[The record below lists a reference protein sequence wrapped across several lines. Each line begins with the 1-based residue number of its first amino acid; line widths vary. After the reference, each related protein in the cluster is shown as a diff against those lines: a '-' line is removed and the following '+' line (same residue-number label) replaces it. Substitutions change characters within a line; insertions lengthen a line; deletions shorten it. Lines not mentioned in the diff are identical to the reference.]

1 MWPKNKSHMAQTR
14 NAQLRYRVLD
24 RCFRNR
30 VSPKTFDE
38 LKDEIN
44 EVFRD
49 LIDDHFEISDR
60 TLREDIRIM
69 RDSCGFN
76 APIVARRVGNNQY
89 RYYYSD
95 PNFSIFKTA
104 LSEKDV
110 DTLQSTIE
118 MLGRYRGLPST
129 AWLEEII
136 SSLELRF
143 DLKVSHKQLVAF
155 EQNAELKGLEHLSA
169 LIDATMNE
177 QTLDITYRSY
187 RGNENTYAISPYYMK
202 QYNGRWFLLGL
213 DNTKCRLMNM
223 ALDRIVSFKSSTEDF
238 VPNQNIDFDT
248 YFDDIIGVTVPDD
261 DIKKETIVL
270 RFSETRYPYVIS
282 KPIHPSQ
289 EIIDPESHTISI
301 CVRPN
306 RELYQRLFS
315 FIPDVEVVSPEWIRK
330 EVAER
335 LKTSLE
341 KHF

>member
-1 MWPKNKSHMAQTR
+1 MAQTR

-30 VSPKTFDE
+30 ESPKSFEE
-38 LKDEIN
+38 LKKEIDR
-44 EVFRD
+44 VLGD
-49 LIDDHFEISDR
+49 LDNNIPLISDR

-69 RDSCGFN
+69 RDPSGFN
-76 APIVARRVGNNQY
+76 APIVARKVGNDQF

-95 PNFSIFKTA
+95 PKFSIFKTA

-155 EQNAELKGLEHLSA
+155 EQNTELKGLEHLAA
-169 LIDATMNE
+169 LIDATMKE
-177 QTLDITYRSY
+177 QTLDITYHSY

-202 QYNGRWFLLGL
+202 QYNGRWFFFGL
-213 DNTKCRLMNM
+213 DNAKNRLMNM
-223 ALDRIVSFKSSTEDF
+223 ALDRIVSFKSSEEAF
-238 VPNQNIDFDT
+238 VPNCTIDFDT
-248 YFDDIIGVTVPDD
+248 YFDDIIGVTIPDAD
-261 DIKKETIVL
+261 VKKETITL
-270 RFSETRYPYVIS
+270 RFTEARFPYVES

-289 EIIDPESHTISI
+289 QIVDANTHTITIS
-301 CVRPN
+301 VRPN
-306 RELYQRLFS
+306 RELFQRLFS
-315 FIPDVEVVSPEWIRK
+315 FVPDIEVISPEWIRK
-330 EVAER
+330 EVAEK

>member
-1 MWPKNKSHMAQTR
+1 MAQTR

-24 RCFRNR
+24 RCFRNH

-49 LIDDHFEISDR
+49 LVDDHFEISDR

-76 APIVARRVGNNQY
+76 APIVARRVGNDQY
-89 RYYYSD
+89 RYCYSD
-95 PNFSIFKTA
+95 PKFSIFKTA
-104 LSEKDV
+104 LSEQDV

-136 SSLELRF
+136 SSLVLRF

-155 EQNAELKGLEHLSA
+155 EQNSELKGLEHLSA

-187 RGNENTYAISPYYMK
+187 RGNANTYVISPYYMK
-202 QYNGRWFLLGL
+202 QYNGRWFLFGL
-213 DNTKCRLMNM
+213 DNTKSRLMNM

-238 VPNQNIDFDT
+238 VPNRDTDFDT
-248 YFDDIIGVTVPDD
+248 YFDDIIGVTIPDAD
-261 DIKKETIVL
+261 VKKETIVL
-270 RFSETRYPYVIS
+270 RFSEARYPYVIS

-289 EIIDPESHTISI
+289 DIIDTESHTISI

-315 FIPDVEVVSPEWIRK
+315 FIPDVEVISPEWIRK
-330 EVAER
+330 KVAER

>member
-1 MWPKNKSHMAQTR
+1 MAQTR

-30 VSPKTFDE
+30 VSPKTFKE
-38 LKDEIN
+38 LKDEVDRVLGEFDNNIPMLS
-44 EVFRD
+44 V
-49 LIDDHFEISDR
+49 R
-60 TLREDIRIM
+60 TLREDIRFM
-69 RDSCGFN
+69 KSESGFN
-76 APIVARRVGNNQY
+76 APIVARRVGNDQY
-89 RYYYSD
+89 RYCYSD
-95 PNFSIFKTA
+95 PKFSIFKTE

-155 EQNAELKGLEHLSA
+155 EQNSELKGLEHLSA

-187 RGNENTYAISPYYMK
+187 RGNENTYVISPYYMK
-202 QYNGRWFLLGL
+202 QYNGRWFLFGL
-213 DNTKCRLMNM
+213 DNTKSRLMNM
-223 ALDRIVSFKSSTEDF
+223 ALDRIVSFKSSAEDF
-238 VPNQNIDFDT
+238 VPNRDTDFDT
-248 YFDDIIGVTVPDD
+248 YFDDIIGVTIPDAD
-261 DIKKETIVL
+261 VKKETIVL

-306 RELYQRLFS
+306 REFYQRLFS
-315 FIPDVEVVSPEWIRK
+315 FIPDVEVISPEWIRK

>member
-1 MWPKNKSHMAQTR
+1 MAQTR

-49 LIDDHFEISDR
+49 LVDDHFEISDR

-76 APIVARRVGNNQY
+76 APIVARRVGNDQY
-89 RYYYSD
+89 RYCYSD
-95 PNFSIFKTA
+95 PKFSIFKTE

-155 EQNAELKGLEHLSA
+155 EQNPELKGLEHLSA

-202 QYNGRWFLLGL
+202 QYNGRWFLFGL
-213 DNTKCRLMNM
+213 DNTKSRLMNM

-270 RFSETRYPYVIS
+270 RFSEARYPYVIS

-315 FIPDVEVVSPEWIRK
+315 FIPDVEVISPEWIRK

-335 LKTSLE
+335 LKASLE

>member
-1 MWPKNKSHMAQTR
+1 MAQTR

-30 VSPKTFDE
+30 VSPKTFEE
-38 LKDEIN
+38 LKKEIDR
-44 EVFRD
+44 VLGD
-49 LIDDHFEISDR
+49 LDNNIPLISDR

-69 RDSCGFN
+69 RAPSGFN
-76 APIVARRVGNNQY
+76 APIVARKVGNDQF

-95 PNFSIFKTA
+95 PKFSIFKTA

-155 EQNAELKGLEHLSA
+155 EQNPELKGLEHLSA

-270 RFSETRYPYVIS
+270 RFSEARYPYVIS

-289 EIIDPESHTISI
+289 KIIDPESHTISI
-301 CVRPN
+301 SVRPN
-306 RELYQRLFS
+306 RELYQHLLS
-315 FIPDVEVVSPEWIRK
+315 FTPDVEVVSPEWIRK
-330 EVAER
+330 AVAER
-335 LKTSLE
+335 LKASLE

>member
-1 MWPKNKSHMAQTR
+1 MAQTR

-30 VSPKTFDE
+30 VSPKTFEE
-38 LKDEIN
+38 LKKEIDR
-44 EVFRD
+44 VLGD
-49 LIDDHFEISDR
+49 LDNNIPLISDR

-69 RDSCGFN
+69 RAPSGFN
-76 APIVARRVGNNQY
+76 APIVARKVGNDQF

-95 PNFSIFKTA
+95 PKFSIFKTA

-155 EQNAELKGLEHLSA
+155 EQNPELKGLEHLSA

-202 QYNGRWFLLGL
+202 QYNGRWFLFGL
-213 DNTKCRLMNM
+213 DNTKSRLMNM

-270 RFSETRYPYVIS
+270 RFSEARYPYVIS

-289 EIIDPESHTISI
+289 KIIDPESHTISI
-301 CVRPN
+301 SVRPN
-306 RELYQRLFS
+306 RELYQHLLS
-315 FIPDVEVVSPEWIRK
+315 FTPDVEVVSPEWIRK
-330 EVAER
+330 AVAER
-335 LKTSLE
+335 LKASLE

>member
-1 MWPKNKSHMAQTR
+1 MAQTR

-24 RCFRNR
+24 RCFRNH
-30 VSPKTFDE
+30 VSPKTFEE

-49 LIDDHFEISDR
+49 LVDDHFEISDR

-76 APIVARRVGNNQY
+76 APIVARRVGNGQY

-95 PNFSIFKTA
+95 QNFSIFKTA

-202 QYNGRWFLLGL
+202 QYNGRWFLFGL
-213 DNTKCRLMNM
+213 DNTKSRLMNM
-223 ALDRIVSFKSSTEDF
+223 ALDRIVSFKSSAEDF
-238 VPNQNIDFDT
+238 APNQNIDFNT
-248 YFDDIIGVTVPDD
+248 YFDDIIGVTIPDTD
-261 DIKKETIVL
+261 VKKETIVL
-270 RFSETRYPYVIS
+270 RFSEARYPYVIS

-289 EIIDPESHTISI
+289 EIIDPESYTISI

>member
-1 MWPKNKSHMAQTR
+1 MAQTR

-49 LIDDHFEISDR
+49 LVDDHFEISDR

-155 EQNAELKGLEHLSA
+155 EQNPELKGLEHLSA

-248 YFDDIIGVTVPDD
+248 YFDDIIGVTVPDN

-270 RFSETRYPYVIS
+270 RFSEVRYPYVIS

-315 FIPDVEVVSPEWIRK
+315 FIPDVEVISPEWIRK

-335 LKTSLE
+335 LKASLE

>member
-1 MWPKNKSHMAQTR
+1 MAQTR

-30 VSPKTFDE
+30 VSPKTFKE
-38 LKDEIN
+38 LKDEVDRVLGEFDNNIPMLS
-44 EVFRD
+44 V
-49 LIDDHFEISDR
+49 R
-60 TLREDIRIM
+60 TLREDIRFM
-69 RDSCGFN
+69 KSESGFN
-76 APIVARRVGNNQY
+76 APIVARRVGNDQF

-95 PNFSIFKTA
+95 PKFSIFKTA

-155 EQNAELKGLEHLSA
+155 EQNTELKGLEHLAA
-169 LIDATMNE
+169 LIDATMKE
-177 QTLDITYRSY
+177 QTLDITYHSY

-202 QYNGRWFLLGL
+202 QYNGRWFFFGL
-213 DNTKCRLMNM
+213 DNAKNRLMNM
-223 ALDRIVSFKSSTEDF
+223 ALDRIVSFKSSEEAF
-238 VPNQNIDFDT
+238 VPNCTIDFDT
-248 YFDDIIGVTVPDD
+248 YFDDIIGVTIPDAD
-261 DIKKETIVL
+261 VKKEAIVL
-270 RFSETRYPYVIS
+270 RFSEDRYPYVVS

-301 CVRPN
+301 SVRPN
-306 RELYQRLFS
+306 RELYQHLLS
-315 FIPDVEVVSPEWIRK
+315 FTPDVEVVSPEWIRK
-330 EVAER
+330 AVAER
-335 LKTSLE
+335 LKASLE

>member
-1 MWPKNKSHMAQTR
+1 MAQTK

-49 LIDDHFEISDR
+49 LVDDHFEISDR

-76 APIVARRVGNNQY
+76 APIVARRVGNDQY
-89 RYYYSD
+89 RYCYSD
-95 PNFSIFKTA
+95 PKFSIFKTE

-155 EQNAELKGLEHLSA
+155 EQNPELKGLEHLSA

-270 RFSETRYPYVIS
+270 RFSEARYPYVIS

-315 FIPDVEVVSPEWIRK
+315 FIPDVEVISPKWIRK

-335 LKTSLE
+335 LKASLE

>member
-1 MWPKNKSHMAQTR
+1 MAQTR

-44 EVFRD
+44 VVFRD
-49 LIDDHFEISDR
+49 LVDDHFEISDR

-76 APIVARRVGNNQY
+76 AVARRMGNDQY
-89 RYYYSD
+89 RYCYSD
-95 PNFSIFKTA
+95 PKFSIFKTE

-155 EQNAELKGLEHLSA
+155 EQNPELKGLEHLSA

-202 QYNGRWFLLGL
+202 QYNGRWFLFGL
-213 DNTKCRLMNM
+213 DNTKSRLMNM
-223 ALDRIVSFKSSTEDF
+223 ALDRIVSFKSSAEDF
-238 VPNQNIDFDT
+238 VPNRDTDFDT
-248 YFDDIIGVTVPDD
+248 YFDDIIGVTIPDAD
-261 DIKKETIVL
+261 VKKETIVL
-270 RFSETRYPYVIS
+270 RFSEARYPYVIS

-315 FIPDVEVVSPEWIRK
+315 FIPDVEVISPEWIRK

>member
-1 MWPKNKSHMAQTR
+1 MAQTR

-49 LIDDHFEISDR
+49 LVDDHFEISDR

-76 APIVARRVGNNQY
+76 APIVARRVGNGQY
-89 RYYYSD
+89 RYYYYD
-95 PNFSIFKTA
+95 PKFSIFKTA
-104 LSEKDV
+104 LSEQDV

-169 LIDATMNE
+169 LIDATMNK

-187 RGNENTYAISPYYMK
+187 RGNENTYVISPYYMK
-202 QYNGRWFLLGL
+202 QYNGRWFLFGL
-213 DNTKCRLMNM
+213 DNTKSRLMNM
-223 ALDRIVSFKSSTEDF
+223 ALDRIVSFKSSAEDF
-238 VPNQNIDFDT
+238 APNQNIDFDT
-248 YFDDIIGVTVPDD
+248 YFDDIIGVTIPDAD
-261 DIKKETIVL
+261 VKKETIVL
-270 RFSETRYPYVIS
+270 RFSEARYPYVIS